1 MGYPCIQPGDTQ
13 LWLGNSGMRGF
24 KKKSKTQVVNVSRR
38 CEMFVWTTLGVLA
51 LACLALL
58 WKGRRLISSGI
69 VGDTLDSNYDQ
80 FVFAVIVSHV
90 LIQVIWGMIAICT
103 FMTGSSIPIIF
114 FFAPAITFLWAKEVR
129 RMIGVSQSNK
139 SIR

>member
-1 MGYPCIQPGDTQ
+1 
-13 LWLGNSGMRGF
+13 
-24 KKKSKTQVVNVSRR
+24 
-38 CEMFVWTTLGVLA
+38 MFVWTTLGVLA